1 MPTRA
6 GSVFPFP
13 WTNMSDP
20 TWISIL
26 PPLLAIALAIR
37 TRQVYLSLA
46 GGIWLGCTI
55 LNGWNPGVGLSES
68 IEYGVRV
75 LGCIPEA
82 PGESCNPGDAKVVM
96 FTLVIGALIATLTA
110 SGGVAGFV
118 AWLERNRWVTNGR
131 RAQLLAW
138 LIGVLIFIESNITV
152 LVAGSVSRPLFDRY
166 RISREKLAYLIDSTS
181 APVCILI
188 PLNAWGA
195 YNLGILNGLG
205 VEDPLGVFLKSILFN
220 FYSFAAVILALAVV
234 LWKMDWGPM
243 KRAEARAS
251 RGEVLSE
258 GATPMM
264 DESVLGRDDELPIPP
279 RALNMIAPV
288 LVLVLMMPV
297 GLWIT
302 GGGDLRAGE
311 GSTSVLWA
319 SMAGLATAWIL
330 LLFQGAYR
338 LDQLV
343 RVALKGAGGLVPLA
357 LILLLALA
365 LGDVTGELG
374 TGRYVAGLV
383 EGTLAP
389 AVFLPLVFVVS
400 SAIAFSIGSSW
411 GTFAIMIPIAV
422 PAAASMNLDPAPFLA
437 AALSGGIFGDH
448 CSPISDTTVISSM
461 ASATDHVDHVR
472 TQLPYALAGG
482 AVATVGFAVAG
493 AFL

>member
-1 MPTRA
+1 M
-6 GSVFPFP
+6 
-13 WTNMSDP
+13 NDP
-20 TWISIL
+20 TWISVL
-26 PPLLAIALAIR
+26 PPLLAIVLAIA

-46 GGIWLGCTI
+46 GGIWLGWTI
-55 LNGWNPGVGLSES
+55 LLNWNPAAGVAES
-68 IEYGVRV
+68 IESAVRV
-75 LGCIPEA
+75 LGD
-82 PGESCNPGDAKVVM
+82 GYDARVIM
-96 FTLVIGALIATLTA
+96 FTLVIGALIATMSS

-118 AWLERNRWVTNGR
+118 AWLERNRWVTNGK

-181 APVCILI
+181 APICILI

-205 VEDPLGVFLKSILFN
+205 VEDSLGVFLRSIFFN

-234 LWKMDWGPM
+234 LARLDWGPM
-243 KRAEARAS
+243 KRAEARAAK
-251 RGEVLSE
+251 GEVLSP

-264 DESVLGRDDELPIPP
+264 DEGILGSGEDAPIAP
-279 RALNMIAPV
+279 RAVNMVVPV
-288 LVLVLMMPV
+288 LVLVGLMPL
-297 GLWIT
+297 GLWVT
-302 GGGDLRAGE
+302 GEGDLRAGD
-311 GSTSVLWA
+311 GSIAVLWA
-319 SMAGLATAWIL
+319 SLGGLAAAWIL
-330 LLFQGAYR
+330 LLAQRAYAVNE
-338 LDQLV
+338 LV
-343 RVALKGAGGLVPLA
+343 KIALRGAGGLVPLA

-374 TGRYVAGLV
+374 TGEYVAGLTKGV
-383 EGTLAP
+383 LAP
-389 AVFLPLVFVVS
+389 VVLLPLAFVVS
-400 SAIAFSIGSSW
+400 AAIAFSIGSSW
-411 GTFAIMIPIAV
+411 GTFAIMIPIMV
-422 PAAASMNLDPAPFLA
+422 PAAAALQLDLAPFLA

-482 AVATVGFAVAG
+482 AVATVCFAVAG